1 MNKRLLLI
9 AGNYFPELT
18 GIGRYNAEMIDWLAD
33 NGFNCTVI
41 STYPYY
47 PQWKVQLPYDKKNR
61 WFRKEKKLTPG
72 NHEIT
77 VYRCPH
83 YIPADPTGKK
93 RILFDFSFF
102 VSVTIRLLLFAGKKY
117 DYIINVTPPLP
128 LGVIAAF
135 YKKISGALFLYHI
148 QDLQVD
154 AARDL
159 NMISSKQLIKVLLKM
174 ESFILKKADHISTIS
189 PGMQK
194 KVSVKT
200 GKQVFVFPNW
210 TDTKNFFPMPDKAF
224 LKQLFGFKTD
234 MPIVLYSGAIGEKQG
249 LEAILYVAQ
258 SFEDEKKPVQFVI
271 CGSGPYK
278 SMLQKKAAELNLGNI
293 S

>member
-47 PQWKVQLPYDKKNR
+47 PQWKVQLPYEKKNR

-189 PGMQK
+189 QGMQK
-194 KVSVKT
+194 K
-200 GKQVFVFPNW
+200 FR
-210 TDTKNFFPMPDKAF
+210 
-224 LKQLFGFKTD
+224 LKQINRFLFFLTGQ
-234 MPIVLYSGAIGEKQG
+234 I
-249 LEAILYVAQ
+249 
-258 SFEDEKKPVQFVI
+258 
-271 CGSGPYK
+271 
-278 SMLQKKAAELNLGNI
+278 QKIFFQCRIKLF
-293 S
+293 